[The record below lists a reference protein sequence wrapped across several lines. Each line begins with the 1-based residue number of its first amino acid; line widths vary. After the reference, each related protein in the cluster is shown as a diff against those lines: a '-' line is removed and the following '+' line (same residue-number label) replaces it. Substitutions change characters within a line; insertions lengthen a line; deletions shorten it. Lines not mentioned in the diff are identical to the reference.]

1 MHIKA
6 PRLLI
11 NRFGVYYFRYKSDG
25 VEKRISL
32 RTKCSTTANIIA
44 LQLNLTIE
52 RKRAMSNPKLIDFD
66 FGSLG
71 RYEITLPNGVH
82 IKTDGSQEDHSRAME
97 ALENIGPLLQHM
109 QPAPIIQQTAPM
121 IPKSE
126 SLILAVKKWLANCA
140 GKNGARTVVT
150 KTYHVKDFLARSFS
164 HVESVERWLAESQN
178 TDFLKERGLRTVE
191 ARKVRGDYKAKEI
204 ESNAISKKTL
214 TDYKAILASGADAQ
228 TAKTIDNKL
237 DSLKD
242 FFDYA
247 IGHGLYTLSQ
257 DNPVR
262 GLHIHTKKTRK
273 ASTQSFQPF
282 PVSALQTLFEPKAY
296 LARMSEPDLFW
307 GPLLGVYSG
316 MRIGEATQIR
326 VQDVHLADN
335 GVHYIHVHKSKTVG
349 GIRNVPIAQ
358 ALIDLGFL
366 QYVQE
371 CKVAGAERIF
381 PHCPLI
387 NHSYYKHLSAA
398 LLEHQRALSIKLPQ
412 TSFHSF
418 RVNVITELHNKNANA
433 GKILKIVGHEDG
445 SGGGQAVHWGYV
457 RDLPDCKEIVDLLHW
472 PIDQEALKYDGR
484 FNSFVS
490 DQKNWAAD
498 KEDGDERKKT
508 EAKKRKAKP
517 KKNNE

>member
-44 LQLNLTIE
+44 LQLNLAIE
-52 RKRAMSNPKLIDFD
+52 RKRAMNNPKLIDFD

-71 RYEITLPNGVH
+71 RYELTLPNGVK
-82 IKTDGSQEDHSRAME
+82 IKTDGTQADHSRAME
-97 ALENIGPLLQHM
+97 ALEQIGPLLQSM
-109 QPAPIIQQTAPM
+109 PAPVIQQPTPSP
-121 IPKSE
+121 PKSE
-126 SLILAVKKWLANCA
+126 PLIAAVQKWLANCA

-150 KTYHVKDFLARSFS
+150 KTYHIKDFMARSFS
-164 HVESVERWLAESQN
+164 HIESVERWLSESQN

-191 ARKVRGDYKAKEI
+191 ARKVRGDYKSKDI

-214 TDYKAILASGADAQ
+214 TDYKGMLASGADAQ

-237 DSLKD
+237 DTLKD

-257 DNPVR
+257 DNPVQ

-282 PVSALQTLFEPKAY
+282 PVAALQTLFEPKAY
-296 LARMSEPDLFW
+296 LARMNEPDLFW
-307 GPLLGVYSG
+307 GPLLGIYSG

-366 QYVQE
+366 NYVEE
-371 CKVAGAERIF
+371 CKAAGAERIF
-381 PHCPLI
+381 PHCPYI

-472 PIDQEALKYDGR
+472 PIDHAVLRYDGR
-484 FNSFVS
+484 FKSFVS
-490 DQKNWAAD
+490 DQKNWALD
-498 KEDGDERKKT
+498 
-508 EAKKRKAKP
+508 
-517 KKNNE
+517 KKNQKLKSSTIKTGNKNKAP

>member
-1 MHIKA
+1 MQIKA
-6 PRLLI
+6 PRLLV
-11 NRFGVYYFRYKSDG
+11 NRHGVYYFRIEADG
-25 VEKRISL
+25 KEKRISL
-32 RTKCSTTANIIA
+32 RTKCSNTANIIA
-44 LQLNLTIE
+44 LQLNLNIE
-52 RKRAMSNPKLIDFD
+52 RKRAMTNPKLSDFD
-66 FGSLG
+66 FSSID
-71 RYEITLPNGVH
+71 RYEISLLNSMK
-82 IKTDGSQEDHSRAME
+82 IKTDGTQADHDRAME
-97 ALENIGPLLQHM
+97 ALDQIGPLLQNM
-109 QPAPIIQQTAPM
+109 QPAPVIQLPAPNT
-121 IPKSE
+121 PKSE
-126 SLILAVKKWLANCA
+126 ALISAVKKWLANCA

-150 KTYHVKDFLARSFS
+150 KTYHIKDFLARSLS

-191 ARKVRGDYKAKEI
+191 ARKVRKDYAAANI
-204 ESNAISKKTL
+204 DSNAISKKTL
-214 TDYKAILASGADAQ
+214 TDYKAMLVDGADAQ

-257 DNPVR
+257 DNPVK

-282 PVSALQTLFEPKAY
+282 PVQVLQTLFEPKEY
-296 LARMSEPDLFW
+296 LARMNEPDLFW
-307 GPLLGVYSG
+307 GPLLGIYSG
-316 MRIGEATQIR
+316 MRIGDATQIR
-326 VQDVHLADN
+326 VQDVQRADN
-335 GVHYIHVHKSKTVG
+335 GVHYIHVYKSKTVS

-358 ALIDLGFL
+358 ALIDMGFL
-366 QYVQE
+366 QYVEE
-371 CKVAGAERIF
+371 CKAAGAERIF
-381 PHCPLI
+381 PHCPYI

-398 LLEHQRALSIKLPQ
+398 LLEHQRALNIKLPQ

-472 PIDQEALKYDGR
+472 PIDQAALKYDGR
-484 FNSFVS
+484 FNAFVS
-490 DQKNWAAD
+490 DPKNWI
-498 KEDGDERKKT
+498 EKKI
-508 EAKKRKAKP
+508 EAKRKSTKRK
-517 KKNNE
+517 

>member
-1 MHIKA
+1 MQIKA

-25 VEKRISL
+25 IEKRISL
-32 RTKCSTTANIIA
+32 RTKCSNTANIIA
-44 LQLNLTIE
+44 LKLNLAIE
-52 RKRAMSNPKLIDFD
+52 RQRAMTNPKLSDFD
-66 FGSLG
+66 FGSIG
-71 RYEITLPNGVH
+71 RYELTLPNGMK
-82 IKTDGSQEDHSRAME
+82 IKTDGTQEDHSRAME
-97 ALENIGPLLQHM
+97 ALDQIGPLLQNM
-109 QPAPIIQQTAPM
+109 QPAPVIQQPATST
-121 IPKSE
+121 PKSE
-126 SLILAVKKWLANCA
+126 ALVSAVTKWLANCA
-140 GKNGARTVVT
+140 GKNGPRTVVT
-150 KTYHVKDFLARSFS
+150 KTYHIKDFLARSFS

-191 ARKVRGDYKAKEI
+191 ARKVRGDYKAKDI

-214 TDYKAILASGADAQ
+214 TDYKAMLADGADAQ

-237 DSLKD
+237 NSLKD

-257 DNPVR
+257 DNPVK

-282 PVSALQTLFEPKAY
+282 PVQVLQTLFEPKEY
-296 LARMSEPDLFW
+296 LARMNEPDLFW

-335 GVHYIHVHKSKTVG
+335 GVHYIHVYKSKTVG

-366 QYVQE
+366 DYVEE
-371 CKVAGAERIF
+371 CKAAGAERIF
-381 PHCPLI
+381 PHCPYI

-398 LLEHQRALSIKLPQ
+398 LLEHQRALNIKLPQ

-472 PIDQEALKYDGR
+472 PIDQAALKYDGR
-484 FNSFVS
+484 FSRFVS
-490 DQKNWAAD
+490 DPRNWAVAKEKKAD
-498 KEDGDERKKT
+498 
-508 EAKKRKAKP
+508 AKP
-517 KKNNE
+517 ESKKKKSKP